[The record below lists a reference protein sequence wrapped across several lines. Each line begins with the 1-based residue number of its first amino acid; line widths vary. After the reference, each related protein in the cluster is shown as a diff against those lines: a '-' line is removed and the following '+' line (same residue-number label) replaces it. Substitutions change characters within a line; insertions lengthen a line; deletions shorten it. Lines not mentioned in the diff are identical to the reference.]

1 MAHVPHNVGRQDI
14 QAAVGQNDMQAR
26 PEAQAAQAEGQAQAQ
41 LVDQHAA
48 QNPVAVSE
56 LNLFLYFV
64 GDIVFFFFASFGLFG
79 SFLSSYSYSVARLS
93 GPVI

>member
-1 MAHVPHNVGRQDI
+1 MAQVPHNVGRQDI

-41 LVDQHAA
+41 LVDQHTA

-64 GDIVFFFFASFGLFG
+64 GDIVFFFASFGLFG
-79 SFLSSYSYSVARLS
+79 SFLSCYSYSVAGLS

>member
-1 MAHVPHNVGRQDI
+1 MAQVPHNVGRQDI

-26 PEAQAAQAEGQAQAQ
+26 PEAQAEGQAQAQ

-64 GDIVFFFFASFGLFG
+64 GDIVFFFCIVWIVWQLFILL
-79 SFLSSYSYSVARLS
+79 FLFRS
-93 GPVI
+93 